1 MPTALELG
9 KDAWNTFV
17 GNKRSYLQLSDPQV
31 IERDELLNLV
41 NQAANMLKQKYNPGK
56 IILFGSLAH
65 KAWFNENSDVDLAV
79 DGLTSDDYWQA
90 WRDVEDIINDR
101 RIDFVDISDIAE
113 PIKDIIE
120 SEGIEL

>member
-79 DGLTSDDYWQA
+79 DGLPSDDYWQA

>member
-9 KDAWNTFV
+9 KDGWNAFV
-17 GNKRSYLQLSDPQV
+17 GNKRAYLQLSDPQI

-41 NQAANMLKQKYNPGK
+41 NQAANMLKQKYNAGK
-56 IILFGSLAH
+56 IVLFGSLAH

-90 WRDVEDIINDR
+90 WREVEDIITDR
-101 RIDFVDISDIAE
+101 RIDFVDISDIAD

>member
-41 NQAANMLKQKYNPGK
+41 NQAANMLKQKYNPRK

-79 DGLTSDDYWQA
+79 DGLPSDDYWQA

>member
-41 NQAANMLKQKYNPGK
+41 NQAANMLKRKYNARK

-65 KAWFNENSDVDLAV
+65 KAWFNESSDVDLAV
-79 DGLTSDDYWQA
+79 DGLPSDDYWQA